1 MCGRYSLYD
10 DDDYF
15 EIYNFL
21 NELRKRYPAGQFK
34 TGEIFPTMNVP
45 VLIAAKDDSRTYR
58 PELYSW
64 GFPGFKSSA
73 VIINA
78 RSETA
83 DQKRMFASGLQSHR
97 CIVPSTGFYEWS
109 DKPKIKYHFTKPD
122 EGNGL
127 YMAGVCSIY
136 DGALR
141 FVILTKD
148 ANEIVSPIHDR
159 MPVIID
165 KTNIGTWLNDDSA
178 TLQLMQQPS
187 PKLLCTKVG

>member
-21 NELRKRYPAGQFK
+21 NELRKRFPAGQFK

-45 VLIAAKDDSRTYR
+45 VLVAARDDSRTYR
-58 PELYSW
+58 PELYMW
-64 GFPGFKSSA
+64 GFPGFDKSP

-83 DQKRMFASGLQSHR
+83 EQKRMFASPLQSHR
-97 CIVPSTGFYEWS
+97 CIVPSTGFFEWS
-109 DKPKIKYHFTKPD
+109 GKPKSKYHFTSPEKG
-122 EGNGL
+122 EGL
-127 YMAGVCSIY
+127 YMAGICSKY
-136 DGALR
+136 DGILR
-141 FVILTKD
+141 FVILTKE
-148 ANEIVSPIHDR
+148 ANDVVAPIHDR

-165 KTNIGTWLNDDSA
+165 KANIVTWLNDSTA
-178 TLQLMQQPS
+178 TNQLINLPS
-187 PKLLCTKVG
+187 PEIVCTKVG